1 VELIVRF
8 KDVKFTYP
16 DGTALYFVGEELTV
30 RRGERVALLG
40 QNGSGKT
47 TLFQHLLGLV
57 RPESGLVEVFGRDP
71 YRDFEK
77 IRPRIG
83 FLFQDPDRQI
93 VAPTVRDDIGFGPRN
108 QGLPAAE
115 VDRLVRAVAAD
126 LRIEHLLDRLAH
138 YLSGGE
144 KMKVALAGALVMRPE
159 LLLLDEPFEGLD
171 AASRVEL
178 VELLNRLN
186 RERGIS
192 FIISV
197 HEVSLAPLF
206 IDTIYVLTRGGRFVA
221 KGSPREIFSRPE
233 LLIEHRLEPPV
244 VGLICQ
250 QLRARGFDV
259 PIALTPGEA
268 VEALAKLLSGVPA
281 SGTERPVGDV

>member
-1 VELIVRF
+1 MELIIRF

-16 DGTALYFVGEELTV
+16 DGTALYFTGEELTV

-47 TLFQHLLGLV
+47 TLFQHLLGLL
-57 RPESGLVEVFGRDP
+57 RPDSGTVEVFGLDP
-71 YRDFEK
+71 HRDFEK

-108 QGLPAAE
+108 QGLPPAE
-115 VDRLVRAVAAD
+115 VDRLVREVAAE

-144 KMKVALAGALVMRPE
+144 RLKVALAGALVMRPE
-159 LLLLDEPFEGLD
+159 LLILDEPFEGLD

-178 VELLNRLN
+178 VDLLNRLH
-186 RERGIS
+186 RERGLS

-206 IDTIYVLTRGGRFVA
+206 IDTIYVLGRGGRFVA
-221 KGSPREIFSRPE
+221 KGSPREIFGRPE
-233 LLIEHRLEPPV
+233 LLVEHRLEPPV

-250 QLRARGFDV
+250 RLRTRGFDV
-259 PIALTPGEA
+259 PIALTADEA
-268 VEALAKLLSGVPA
+268 VEVLAGLLAGTPA
-281 SGTERPVGDV
+281 AGAQPADI

>member
-1 VELIVRF
+1 MVEIIVRF

-16 DGTALYFVGEELTV
+16 DGTTLHFTGEELTV

-47 TLFQHLLGLV
+47 TLFQHLLGLL
-57 RPESGLVEVFGRDP
+57 RPESGVVEVFGLDP

-108 QGLPAAE
+108 QGLPPAE
-115 VDRLVRAVAAD
+115 VNRLVREVAAE

-144 KMKVALAGALVMRPE
+144 RLKVALAGALVMHPE
-159 LLLLDEPFEGLD
+159 LLILDEPFEGLD

-178 VELLNRLN
+178 VELLNQLHQ
-186 RERGIS
+186 ERGLS
-192 FIISV
+192 FIVSV

-206 IDTIYVLTRGGRFVA
+206 LDTIYVLSQGGRFVA
-221 KGSPREIFSRPE
+221 KGSPREIFSQPE
-233 LLIEHRLEPPV
+233 LLAEHRLEPPL
-244 VGLICQ
+244 VGLLCQ
-250 QLRARGFDV
+250 RLRARGFDV
-259 PIALTPGEA
+259 PLALTPDEA
-268 VEALAKLLSGVPA
+268 VEALAKLLAGTPA
-281 SGTERPVGDV
+281 AGAQPADI

>member
-1 VELIVRF
+1 MEVIVRL
-8 KDVKFTYP
+8 KDVKYTYP
-16 DGTALYFVGEELTV
+16 DGATLYFTGEEFTV

-47 TLFQHLLGLV
+47 TLLQHLLGLL
-57 RPESGLVEVFGRDP
+57 RPDSGVVEVFGRDP
-71 YRDFEK
+71 HRNFEA
-77 IRPRIG
+77 ISSRIG
-83 FLFQDPDRQI
+83 FLLQDEDRQI
-93 VAPTVRDDIGFGPRN
+93 VAPTVRDDIGFAPRN
-108 QGLPAAE
+108 RGLPPTE
-115 VDRLVRAVAAD
+115 VDRLVRQVAAE

-144 KMKVALAGALVMRPE
+144 RLKVALAGALVMQPE

-171 AASRVEL
+171 AASREEL
-178 VELLNRLN
+178 VEVLTRLN

-192 FIISV
+192 FVISV
-197 HEVSLAPLF
+197 HEVSLAPRF
-206 IDTIYVLTRGGRFVA
+206 IDTIYVLGRGGRFVA

-259 PIALTPGEA
+259 PIALTAEEA
-268 VEALAKLLSGVPA
+268 AEALAKLLSGAPA
-281 SGTERPVGDV
+281 PGGHDRPGV

>member
-1 VELIVRF
+1 MELIVRF

-16 DGTALYFVGEELTV
+16 DGTALHFTGEEFTV

-40 QNGSGKT
+40 QNGSGKS
-47 TLFQHLLGLV
+47 TLFQHLLGLL
-57 RPESGLVEVFGRDP
+57 RPQSGVVEVFGCDP
-71 YRDFEK
+71 YREFEK
-77 IRPRIG
+77 IRSRLG
-83 FLFQDPDRQI
+83 FLFQDQDRQI

-108 QGLPAAE
+108 QGLPPAE
-115 VDRLVRAVAAD
+115 VDRLVREVAAE
-126 LRIEHLLDRLAH
+126 LGIEHLLDRLAH

-144 KMKVALAGALVMRPE
+144 KLKVALAGALVTRPE

-197 HEVSLAPLF
+197 HEVSLAPVF
-206 IDTIYVLTRGGRFVA
+206 IDTIYVLGRGGRFVA
-221 KGSPREIFSRPE
+221 KGSPREIFSQPE
-233 LLIEHRLEPPV
+233 LLMAHRLEPPT

-259 PIALTPGEA
+259 PIALTPDEA
-268 VEALAKLLSGVPA
+268 VAALTELLSAAAPGRRQAPD
-281 SGTERPVGDV
+281 GDV

>member
-1 VELIVRF
+1 MELIVRF

-16 DGTALYFVGEELTV
+16 DGTGLYFTGEELTV

-40 QNGSGKT
+40 QNGSGKS
-47 TLFQHLLGLV
+47 TLFQHLLGLL
-57 RPESGLVEVFGRDP
+57 RPESGIVEVFGLNP
-71 YRDFEK
+71 HRDFEK
-77 IRPRIG
+77 VRPRIG

-108 QGLPAAE
+108 QGLPPAE
-115 VDRLVRAVAAD
+115 VDRLVREVAAE

-144 KMKVALAGALVMRPE
+144 RLKVALAGALVMRPE
-159 LLLLDEPFEGLD
+159 LLILDEPFEGLD
-171 AASRVEL
+171 AASRIEL
-178 VELLNRLN
+178 VELLNQLN
-186 RERGIS
+186 RERGLS
-192 FIISV
+192 FIISL

-206 IDTIYVLTRGGRFVA
+206 IDTIYVLSRGGRFVA

-233 LLIEHRLEPPV
+233 LLLAHRLEPPT

-259 PIALTPGEA
+259 PIALTADEA
-268 VEALAKLLSGVPA
+268 VEVLAGLLAGTPSGPEGPTRA
-281 SGTERPVGDV
+281 I